1 MFKTEMIFKT
11 FSIGD
16 IEIDFIV
23 SFKLVL
29 FPKFNPLS
37 QKKRSH
43 LSYAIIFKLIFFMK
57 KFVREIQTMVA
68 LNLRELQGFMII
80 GQWKN

>member
-1 MFKTEMIFKT
+1 MPIRGFLLNLLSWVTRVQVKTHNEFYFRLTEVSFLSMFKTEMIFKT

-23 SFKLVL
+23 SFMLVL

-37 QKKRSH
+37 QKKG
-43 LSYAIIFKLIFFMK
+43 A
-57 KFVREIQTMVA
+57 T
-68 LNLRELQGFMII
+68 
-80 GQWKN
+80 